1 MRIGELDTKIDLLN
15 KSVTTDSFG
24 QRVETFTKVSTIH
37 AKRFDRNAG
46 EITVGDRVVQVLRT
60 EFTIRHNAAVS
71 ESSRIMYD
79 GHTYRVNGV
88 LVMGRK
94 RFMKLICSRND
105 D

>member
-1 MRIGELDTKIDLLN
+1 MRIGELDTPIDLHN
-15 KSVTTDSFG
+15 ATVTTDSFG
-24 QRVETFTKVSTIH
+24 QPVETFTKVSTIY

-60 EFTIRHNAAVS
+60 EFTIRYNTAVS
-71 ESSRIMYD
+71 EQSRIEFD
-79 GHTYRVNGV
+79 GQTYRVDGV